1 MRPLN
6 TRTSLLAENLVIGRK
21 TLIENI
27 YDTKNITLAV
37 HKEKTSECHTLA
49 SAAPC
54 HALLPLLLPCL
65 LPELSSAL
73 LCSEEV
79 SGDVRILSRDRGGA
93 PQAGVFCNK
102 RAL

>member
-1 MRPLN
+1 MTQKILH
-6 TRTSLLAENLVIGRK
+6 SLFTKKKLPNV
-21 TLIENI
+21 TLWPQQ
-27 YDTKNITLAV
+27 LRV
-37 HKEKTSECHTLA
+37 M
-49 SAAPC
+49 
-54 HALLPLLLPCL
+54 LPLLLPRL

-73 LCSEEV
+73 LCFTGEV